1 MFIHDAILEKI
12 TCGETEVPTDGFTA
26 ELAALKQLDSNNK
39 YKLQDQFE
47 VGASYCLLLNV
58 YLVFSVVV

>member
-26 ELAALKQLDSNNK
+26 ELAVLKQLDTNNK

-47 VGASYCLLLNV
+47 VGTIST
-58 YLVFSVVV
+58 S